1 MAILQQI
8 TLTKSGSA
16 FADVPECQDALNTSI
31 DSADA
36 ISGILTALA
45 NEDFTLT
52 KKTFDVVS
60 QTMVIKRTWDEDAY
74 NTFATAQSAIRATAK
89 SNAEADGWTTTES
102 VETV

>member
-8 TLTKSGSA
+8 TLAKSGSA
-16 FADVPECQDALNTSI
+16 FADVPECQDALNVSI

-36 ISGILTALA
+36 VSGITTALA

-52 KKTFDVVS
+52 EKTFDPVS
-60 QTMVIKRTWDEDAY
+60 QTMTIKRTWDEDAY
-74 NTFATAQSAIRATAK
+74 NAFATAQSAIRATAK
-89 SNAEADGWTTTES
+89 ANAEADGWTITKS